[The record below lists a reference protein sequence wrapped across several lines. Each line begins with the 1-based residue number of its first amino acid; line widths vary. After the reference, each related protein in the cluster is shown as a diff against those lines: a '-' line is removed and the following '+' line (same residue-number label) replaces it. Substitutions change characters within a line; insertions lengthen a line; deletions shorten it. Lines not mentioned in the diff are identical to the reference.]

1 MSLRFEAR
9 IAGPSDYE
17 RIVRLCSRAVGPG
30 DYVIQRLK
38 HVIGQRRLFLAF
50 SGEELV
56 GMSNFTRLIDDA
68 GWFGMARTDPKWRR
82 KGVAIF
88 LQQAK
93 AAYARKLGIKKLRL
107 FVLST
112 NTPSLR
118 ACLKGGFKPVSEAAH
133 LTLTLKSRSNSGGNH
148 ALKISRRE
156 LIEPLLKSKY
166 LGKMKGY
173 AGYRWNFVKMDLRVL
188 EKISRQGEIY
198 SLENAEFILN
208 RPDEF
213 ESGEHRE
220 FTLLSG
226 SFEKGLNSVISVASQ
241 LGSDSIGTFI
251 PYEPYLIYLTRELGF
266 RDDSWGWHCICL
278 EKKI

>member
-1 MSLRFEAR
+1 MSLRFEAK
-9 IAGPSDYE
+9 IADLSDYQ
-17 RIVRLCSRAVGPG
+17 RIVRLCTRAVGPD
-30 DYVIQRLK
+30 DYVIPRLK

-50 SGEELV
+50 SDEELV
-56 GMSNFTRLIDDA
+56 GMSNFTHLIDGA

-93 AAYARKLGIKKLRL
+93 TAYARKLGIKKLRL

-112 NTPSLR
+112 NTPSLT

-133 LTLTLKSRSNSGGNH
+133 LSLRLRSRSNSGRNH
-148 ALKISRRE
+148 ALEISRRE

-166 LGKMKGY
+166 VDKMKGY
-173 AGYRWNFVKMDLRVL
+173 FGYRSNFVKMDIRVL
-188 EKISRQGEIY
+188 EKISKSGEIF
-198 SLENAEFILN
+198 SLDNTKFILN

-213 ESGEHRE
+213 ELGEHRE
-220 FTLLSG
+220 FSLLTG
-226 SFEKGLNSVISVASQ
+226 SFEKGLNAVISAASE
-241 LGSDSIGTFI
+241 LGSDSIGTLI
-251 PYEPYLIYLTRELGF
+251 PYERYLINLTRELGF

-278 EKKI
+278 EKRI